1 MRAVDFLGFTVRRY
15 HGMLLIKPSKASV
28 RRIRARLTAEVLALR
43 GQNAAA
49 VIAKLNPIIRGWA
62 AYFRGVVS
70 SEVFTSLDNHVW
82 RLVYKW
88 ARHTHPNKPNGWVTS
103 RYFGRFNESRQDRW
117 VFGDRES
124 GRYLTKFA
132 WTRIVRHQ
140 LVIRGASVDDPA
152 LTEYWASRRRRN
164 KPPLSPLLLRLLH
177 GQHGRCPLCG
187 TLLLHADQQ
196 PQSPQEWEQWLR
208 ASGRR
213 YAQRAHR
220 RTGRKPVRRSRRLP
234 THPRSLPPL
243 ARRQRTTADQPLWLP
258 VAPSGPA

>member
-1 MRAVDFLGFTVRRY
+1 M
-15 HGMLLIKPSKASV
+15 
-28 RRIRARLTAEVLALR
+28 
-43 GQNAAA
+43 
-49 VIAKLNPIIRGWA
+49 
-62 AYFRGVVS
+62 
-70 SEVFTSLDNHVW
+70 FTSLDNHVW

-117 VFGDRES
+117 VFGDREN

-140 LVIRGASVDDPA
+140 LVIKGASVDDPA

-164 KPPLSPLLLRLLH
+164 KPPLSPRLLSLLQR
-177 GQHGRCPLCG
+177 QHGRCPLCG

-208 ASGRR
+208 AIRT
-213 YAQRAHR
+213 AVRANA
-220 RTGRKPVRRSRRLP
+220 L
-234 THPRSLPPL
+234 
-243 ARRQRTTADQPLWLP
+243 TAEPDGSQSDDP
-258 VAPSGPA
+258 VAFRLTHVHCHRWRGGSEPRRPATLAARGPSGPA